1 MSLKVDVSVNPLI
14 DELRSAQSVVE
25 DLSREVASKVGS
37 VELDPVRLREVD
49 DRISSLVRLKKKY
62 GPTLDEVLATRERLT
77 EELETLD
84 QSETDWQRFEV
95 RGDAPRE
102 GSA

>member
-1 MSLKVDVSVNPLI
+1 MNCAQP
-14 DELRSAQSVVE
+14 QSVVE

-37 VELDPVRLREVD
+37 VELDPVDSEKSMTASRRWFVL
-49 DRISSLVRLKKKY
+49 KKY

-84 QSETDWQRFEV
+84 QSERTDW
-95 RGDAPRE
+95 
-102 GSA
+102 